1 MDSIPFQLQTD
12 GALLRN
18 RSVPAG
24 LHPLYKKWFRFYLD
38 FCRKYHFPE
47 IERKSLDHF
56 LLNWKGRGSCQG
68 EVVERSAP
76 A

>member
-38 FCRKYHFPE
+38 FCQQYRFPE
-47 IERKSLDHF
+47 NDRKSLDQF
-56 LLNWKGRGSCQG
+56 L
-68 EVVERSAP
+68 
-76 A
+76 

>member
-18 RSVPAG
+18 RSVPTG

-38 FCRKYHFPE
+38 FCQQYRFPE
-47 IERKSLDHF
+47 NDRKSLDQF
-56 LLNWKGRGSCQG
+56 L
-68 EVVERSAP
+68 
-76 A
+76 